1 MGGPSRPGSTEDEDL
16 RQLGSDRQP
25 LVPSSVPLVGAQIA
39 SFKCSLPCCFGKELG
54 MRIDPD
60 FVMDMLWAFRCACGV
75 MIAALPTFWRWSR
88 DEFMPGLDLAYAAVT
103 YVFVTGRTLGETI
116 QLIWQA
122 TMGSITAAIAPQ
134 LAINTFPDDWDAV
147 AVFVLFY
154 TFVVLALPLESIT
167 KKFALGTTLQY
178 LMHSAK
184 HSSEPQPDPALPST
198 VTYEVLLMGLW
209 GCVPALLFV
218 CLPFPYPRLAIWEA
232 QASADKLVLDIK
244 LVVGLLLHGYCEGL
258 SALDRT
264 RLVKHFADMEVG
276 IANMSRSLGEA
287 WYEPHSSKQVTQL
300 STVLRMVY
308 KLRAELY
315 GMQQALTDE
324 QASWAACANENIGAK
339 EQFHDMVMSQMRRP
353 MMSLVRESLGLLVS
367 VVSLINN
374 TSSERFRV
382 QSVSAGDTSLLRSE
396 LKNNLARQSI
406 KKMIEELLDSDG
418 NDALHKTQI
427 ALRAFHFHLSKLRDE
442 TKELEQKKNIERAE
456 RVEMDSPLMMFVFSV
471 TGFSQQLLEFSDEY
485 AITMEQAQQKKSRF
499 SADTQ
504 MVALQF
510 QRKQLVAAVKTA
522 MAVTAATTFNA
533 TASTFNYEATAPVL
547 IAYLM
552 AGHVGS
558 SYENTISRVL
568 GVVVG
573 TIMSFC
579 VLIFAQCNV
588 YWRAVGFV
596 FIIFLTSFVRFTS
609 PHSSY
614 VGLSAA
620 VAACIVLVRDWDSC
634 GTDAEL
640 SEQYSV
646 VRQVVLSCSLLVVA
660 ELFWPSAGATNLQK
674 KISDTLTECKQC
686 FQQLSV
692 YNAAQYGELS
702 EEGAKVDPKKVELKL
717 WGTIPANL
725 REQSV
730 YLQHAKSEPTVWR
743 TEFPASAFT
752 RVVNANIRI
761 SIHMMLLRNAWKRLN
776 LLAKDKKQNGALMI
790 DHPHVKA
797 KSLDEEDPRD
807 RRVEVIVK
815 AKIQNLEQIRDVL
828 RREARAYDVVPSFNP
843 ISGLSK
849 TEVMAHL
856 PVLDRDAV
864 KAQEKARELREKLAR
879 DEDIAL
885 QFVRAKDFSNEHG
898 RTEIHVPAA
907 RMLTRS
913 HQDLLM
919 ATENTDSFEL
929 NPRDKGLFAAKVSV
943 YHLDHSIAWISCEC
957 DRFLLL

>member
-1 MGGPSRPGSTEDEDL
+1 
-16 RQLGSDRQP
+16 
-25 LVPSSVPLVGAQIA
+25 
-39 SFKCSLPCCFGKELG
+39 
-54 MRIDPD
+54 
-60 FVMDMLWAFRCACGV
+60 
-75 MIAALPTFWRWSR
+75 
-88 DEFMPGLDLAYAAVT
+88 
-103 YVFVTGRTLGETI
+103 
-116 QLIWQA
+116 
-122 TMGSITAAIAPQ
+122 
-134 LAINTFPDDWDAV
+134 
-147 AVFVLFY
+147 
-154 TFVVLALPLESIT
+154 
-167 KKFALGTTLQY
+167 
-178 LMHSAK
+178 
-184 HSSEPQPDPALPST
+184 
-198 VTYEVLLMGLW
+198 
-209 GCVPALLFV
+209 
-218 CLPFPYPRLAIWEA
+218 
-232 QASADKLVLDIK
+232 
-244 LVVGLLLHGYCEGL
+244 
-258 SALDRT
+258 
-264 RLVKHFADMEVG
+264 
-276 IANMSRSLGEA
+276 
-287 WYEPHSSKQVTQL
+287 
-300 STVLRMVY
+300 
-308 KLRAELY
+308 
-315 GMQQALTDE
+315 
-324 QASWAACANENIGAK
+324 
-339 EQFHDMVMSQMRRP
+339 
-353 MMSLVRESLGLLVS
+353 
-367 VVSLINN
+367 
-374 TSSERFRV
+374 
-382 QSVSAGDTSLLRSE
+382 
-396 LKNNLARQSI
+396 
-406 KKMIEELLDSDG
+406 MIEELLDSDG

-856 PVLDRDAV
+856 PVLDRDSV

-929 NPRDKGLFAAKVSV
+929 NPRDKGLFAAKAGIARFSDVHKAVTRVKWLHSLGRNDVDENWRPADKGVTLRYMLRDELQFDFKHGNVMDQVNILSDKVQACFTSVAEDLRFNSV
-943 YHLDHSIAWISCEC
+943 YEKANGEGDEDGDAYFQTQESYYDNRKKHVSTQLRSEVGELVRQFKHALRTSLHISSRELPPSKVDDASVDWAQRARDNEDLLVFYGICKNYESLVEALLETDSVMFNGDDLNFVRNPRMLHAHAWTAQDLANTFSPAGQGPSWYRLGLEPNS
-957 DRFLLL
+957 L